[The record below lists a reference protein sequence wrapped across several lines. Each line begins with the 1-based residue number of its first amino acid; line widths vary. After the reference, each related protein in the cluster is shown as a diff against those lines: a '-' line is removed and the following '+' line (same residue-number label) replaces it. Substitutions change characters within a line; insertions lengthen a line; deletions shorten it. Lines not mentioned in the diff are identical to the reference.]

1 VDHLLALLTLPHMS
15 QLTAPDFLQL
25 ADSYRRRVDDALSA
39 YASYDEG
46 CPDVLVDPIRYGLL
60 APGKRLRPTL
70 VLMAAEACGGDLASA
85 LPAACAVEMV
95 HAYSLIHD
103 DLPAMD
109 DDDLRRG
116 QPTCHK
122 QFGEAMAILA
132 GDGLLTQAFEVL
144 ASDVRPPELAVEC
157 CVVLAQAAGPCG
169 MVGGQADDLTAD
181 AEFSDLESLEWL
193 HRRKTGV
200 MFEASLRLGALTA
213 GATAE
218 QLDLLAAYARGLG
231 LAFQITDD
239 LLDVS
244 GSEVHTGKRVGKD
257 TEKGKLTFPVLLG
270 VDESRR
276 RAESLIGQACDALA
290 PLGEA
295 ADGLRSLARFVVERN
310 R

>member
-1 VDHLLALLTLPHMS
+1 MS
-15 QLTAPDFLQL
+15 QLTASDFLQS
-25 ADSYRRRVDDALSA
+25 ADTYRRRIDDALSA
-39 YASYDEG
+39 YASYDDG
-46 CPDVLVDPIRYGLL
+46 CPDVLVEPIRYGLL

-70 VLMAAEACGGDLASA
+70 VLMAAEACGGELDNA

-144 ASDVRPPELAVEC
+144 ARDVQPPELAAQC
-157 CVVLAQAAGPCG
+157 CLVLAQAAGPCG

-181 AEFSDLESLEWL
+181 AELSDLESLEWL

-200 MFEASLRLGALTA
+200 MFEASLRLGGLTAQAAPEQLAALTQFA
-213 GATAE
+213 S
-218 QLDLLAAYARGLG
+218 GLG

-257 TEKGKLTFPVLLG
+257 TEKGKLTFPVILG
-270 VDESRR
+270 IDESRR
-276 RAESLIGQACDALA
+276 RAETLIAQACDALA
-290 PLGEA
+290 PFGEA
-295 ADGLRSLARFVVERN
+295 ATGLRSLAQFVIERN

>member
-1 VDHLLALLTLPHMS
+1 MP

-25 ADSYRRRVDDALSA
+25 AEPHRRRVDDALSA
-39 YASYDEG
+39 YASFEDG
-46 CPDVLVDPIRYGLL
+46 CPDPLVDAIRYALL

-70 VLMAAEACGGDLASA
+70 VLMAAEACGGDLDNA

-95 HAYSLIHD
+95 HAYSLVHD

-122 QFGEAMAILA
+122 AFGEAMAILA
-132 GDGLLTQAFEVL
+132 GDGLLTQAFEVI
-144 ASDVRPPELAVEC
+144 ARDVKSADVAIEC
-157 CVVLAQAAGPCG
+157 CRVLAQAAGSCG

-181 AEFSDLESLEWL
+181 VELSDIDSLEWL

-200 MFEASLRLGALTA
+200 MFEASVRLGGLTA
-213 GATAE
+213 QADAERLTALGE
-218 QLDLLAAYARGLG
+218 YGQRLG
-231 LAFQITDD
+231 LAFQIIDD
-239 LLDVS
+239 LLDAS

-257 TEKGKLTFPVLLG
+257 TEKGKVTFPGLLG

-276 RAESLIGQACDALA
+276 RAETLIAEACDSLA
-290 PLGEA
+290 PLGDA
-295 ADGLRSLARFVVERN
+295 ADGLRSLAQFVVERN